1 MDTGWSQAEVVAL
14 GVEAVAYA
22 AFDAGIKAVFGYPG
36 TPSTEGFERAEL
48 LIRAENAGRKAHWAA
63 NEKVAYELALGV
75 SYAGYRSLVTMKHVG
90 LNVAMDA
97 FVNSALTGVQGGFVL
112 LVADDPGMHSSQ
124 NEQDSRY
131 LADFAHIPCLEPAT
145 GQEAYDY
152 TREAYG
158 LSERLKLPVMLR
170 LVTRLAHCRGTVARR
185 APDPVSSVG
194 LPHPSE
200 VPGWVLAPA
209 NARAQYQKLRQKL
222 GPLLTEIG
230 PYNRLIPGSARRG
243 LALAGLGRAL
253 FFELAREAPS
263 LLDWPRLEVSGLPLG
278 ADLIDRFLG
287 HTDEIF
293 VFEEDYPYV
302 EDLLRNHAVGV
313 AVHGRRDRTI
323 SLTGELSASQVRDV
337 LGIEHPAGKAPVTL
351 AVPPRPPRFCDGC
364 GHVDAF
370 AALTEALGRAGAAG
384 TRIFGDI
391 GCYAMAAGAPY
402 DAMHACVEMGASVGM
417 ALGAAFAGLQPG
429 VAVIGDSTFVHSG
442 LPGFTS
448 FARARANVTLLIMDN
463 RATGMTGQQ
472 PVETVDTLERIVT
485 GLGMDE
491 AQVHTIVPLARRH
504 ADNVAVIE
512 AALRHQGP
520 SVVICRRECVQA
532 SRKGVNREHDL
543 CVREAGRG

>member
-75 SYAGYRSLVTMKHVG
+75 SYAGYRTLVTMKHVG

-152 TREAYG
+152 TRDAYG

-170 LVTRLAHCRGTVARR
+170 LVTRLAHCRGSVARR

-222 GPLLTEIG
+222 GPLLAEIG

-263 LLDWPRLEVSGLPLG
+263 LLEWPRLEVSGLPLG
-278 ADLIDRFLG
+278 GDLIDRFLG
-287 HTDEIF
+287 QTDEIF
-293 VFEEDYPYV
+293 VF
-302 EDLLRNHAVGV
+302 
-313 AVHGRRDRTI
+313 
-323 SLTGELSASQVRDV
+323 
-337 LGIEHPAGKAPVTL
+337 
-351 AVPPRPPRFCDGC
+351 
-364 GHVDAF
+364 
-370 AALTEALGRAGAAG
+370 
-384 TRIFGDI
+384 
-391 GCYAMAAGAPY
+391 
-402 DAMHACVEMGASVGM
+402 
-417 ALGAAFAGLQPG
+417 
-429 VAVIGDSTFVHSG
+429 
-442 LPGFTS
+442 
-448 FARARANVTLLIMDN
+448 
-463 RATGMTGQQ
+463 
-472 PVETVDTLERIVT
+472 
-485 GLGMDE
+485 
-491 AQVHTIVPLARRH
+491 
-504 ADNVAVIE
+504 
-512 AALRHQGP
+512 
-520 SVVICRRECVQA
+520 
-532 SRKGVNREHDL
+532 
-543 CVREAGRG
+543 

>member
-1 MDTGWSQAEVVAL
+1 MDTGWSQTEVVAL

-75 SYAGYRSLVTMKHVG
+75 SYAGYRTLVTMKHVG

-152 TREAYG
+152 TRDAYG

-170 LVTRLAHCRGTVARR
+170 LVTRLAHCRGSVARR

-209 NARAQYQKLRQKL
+209 NARGQYQKLRQKL
-222 GPLLTEIG
+222 GPLLAEIG

-263 LLDWPRLEVSGLPLG
+263 LLEWPRLEVSGLPLG
-278 ADLIDRFLG
+278 GDLIDRFLG
-287 HTDEIF
+287 QTDEIF
-293 VFEEDYPYV
+293 VF
-302 EDLLRNHAVGV
+302 
-313 AVHGRRDRTI
+313 
-323 SLTGELSASQVRDV
+323 
-337 LGIEHPAGKAPVTL
+337 
-351 AVPPRPPRFCDGC
+351 
-364 GHVDAF
+364 
-370 AALTEALGRAGAAG
+370 
-384 TRIFGDI
+384 
-391 GCYAMAAGAPY
+391 
-402 DAMHACVEMGASVGM
+402 
-417 ALGAAFAGLQPG
+417 
-429 VAVIGDSTFVHSG
+429 
-442 LPGFTS
+442 
-448 FARARANVTLLIMDN
+448 
-463 RATGMTGQQ
+463 
-472 PVETVDTLERIVT
+472 
-485 GLGMDE
+485 
-491 AQVHTIVPLARRH
+491 
-504 ADNVAVIE
+504 
-512 AALRHQGP
+512 
-520 SVVICRRECVQA
+520 
-532 SRKGVNREHDL
+532 
-543 CVREAGRG
+543 